1 MRQRWVVK
9 LGSGLLTRKDGRV
22 DRARIGDLV
31 GQVAALRRRGIDVIL
46 VTSGAIAAGMTA
58 MGLSRRPKAV
68 QELQACATVGQ
79 PELMAEYARHLRKHR
94 LLGAQ
99 LLLTYGDLDSRARSR
114 NARATL
120 DHLLAQ
126 GKFVPILNENDAIAD
141 EEIKVGDNDRL
152 SAHVAALAG
161 AHRLVLLSGVQ
172 GLMTKSDGTG
182 RLIPLVRR
190 IDDGVRALAGGA
202 GSERNVG
209 GMVTKLAAAEIAA
222 KAGVGTFLADGRRPR
237 VLQDLAAG
245 KAVGTRFRLPRR

>member
-1 MRQRWVVK
+1 MRQRWVIK
-9 LGSGLLTRKDGRV
+9 LGSGLLTRRNGRV
-22 DRARIGDLV
+22 DRTRIADLAT
-31 GQVAALRRRGIDVIL
+31 QVAGLRRRGIEAIL

-58 MGLSRRPKAV
+58 MGLTRRPKAV

-79 PELMAEYARHLRKHR
+79 PELMAEYGRHLRRHG

-99 LLLTYGDLDSRARSR
+99 LLLTYGDLDSRSRSR

-126 GKFVPILNENDAIAD
+126 GRFVPILNENDAIAD

-152 SAHVAALAG
+152 SAHVAVLAG
-161 AHRLVLLSGVQ
+161 ARRLVILSGIA
-172 GLMTKSDGTG
+172 GLMTQPDGTG

-190 IDDGVRALAGGA
+190 IDADLRALAGGA

-222 KAGVGTFLADGRRPR
+222 KAGIETVIADGRRPR
-237 VLQDLAAG
+237 VLLDLAAG
-245 KAVGTRFRLPRR
+245 KPLGTRFRLPRR